1 MNKFISLLKAFVAL
15 PKKIRGNIVL
25 KLFNSSKTEDPVIT
39 WENKVK
45 ERKIKTQEAKKIWE
59 EKKKKE
65 TNIISQQYNFNKQS
79 EESSIG
85 EDLDEETLL

>member
-15 PKKIRGNIVL
+15 PKKVSGNIVL